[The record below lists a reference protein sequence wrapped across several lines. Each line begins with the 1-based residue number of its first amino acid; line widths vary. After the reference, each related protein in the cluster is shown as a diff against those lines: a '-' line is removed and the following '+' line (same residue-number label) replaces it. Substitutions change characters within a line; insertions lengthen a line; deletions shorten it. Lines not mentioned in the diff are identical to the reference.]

1 MSLTLSICALFIS
14 IMQSVNTTFFN
25 TLFKYSLSLLIGA
38 KPATAVFS
46 TYIVLITSIY
56 ASL

>member
-14 IMQSVNTTFFN
+14 IMQSVNTSFFN
-25 TLFKYSLSLLIGA
+25 TLKYSLSLLIGA
-38 KPATAVFS
+38 TPATAVFS